1 MATDLGIT
9 GLSVAGFGRYV
20 LKVYEKVAHE
30 MTRVEVRSFEPLT
43 ADAVTGYIR
52 SIMTTLDE
60 ALLHD
65 QDSRGGAV

>member
-52 SIMTTLDE
+52 SILVTLDE
-60 ALLHD
+60 ARLHD
-65 QDSRGGAV
+65 RNPHGGAV